1 MRVALLT
8 ALAANKKEP
17 LVEMMNRVRQAFLDA
32 GLGEPSIR
40 FNFGDPLVPGFVSS
54 VDRVLKRY
62 PELKRFVTEAEPMAG
77 VRGARRISNGPMS
90 PAAGEGLPY
99 ETLQAIAAGVPRSFP
114 FHSVVIHFVAQ
125 EFGALGPVA
134 PRSADLLPG
143 ILLSDSWW
151 VNGRVRQL
159 SACTVVEAEPSAR
172 KLPPLPEPVAA
183 VLAACGKVKRT
194 VQAPVPDEDAAAQ
207 AIPVRLPL
215 GTLVASANPAAAQ
228 AVKPVVANYRAR
240 IKEIVERAALPHDLP
255 PQGPALQASLG
266 LTAGPR
272 KPVLERVFK
281 PMGYSCK
288 GGSGT
293 FTLRRRTAANL
304 TVELYMDVGT
314 WSHLVL
320 PMYRVLGV
328 GFKASLM
335 LPVAARAVAGSQYPI
350 GNAEQWEK
358 VVENLGALVKELD
371 RTFVPDIE
379 RVAGP
384 TPEWYRPES

>member
-172 KLPPLPEPVAA
+172 NLPPLPEPVAA

-320 PMYRVLGV
+320 PMFRALGV